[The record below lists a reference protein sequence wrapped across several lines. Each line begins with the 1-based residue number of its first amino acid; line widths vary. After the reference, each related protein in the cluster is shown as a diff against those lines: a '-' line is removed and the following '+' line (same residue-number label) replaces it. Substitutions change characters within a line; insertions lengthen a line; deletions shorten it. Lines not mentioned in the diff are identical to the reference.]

1 MHLTFAEEYIAII
14 IAANQGGQYVD
25 ALAAP
30 DVVEVAARFAGFHAA
45 ERELVI
51 ASIWKQA
58 MRDSE
63 VVGGE
68 AVHLESLAHR
78 CPINASSE
86 QCGLMFDRRLPH
98 SFEVGAQG
106 TELLQAENRNAV
118 HGGIARLVD
127 GGLKQGRF
135 EIEPRFKA
143 LV

>member
-14 IAANQGGQYVD
+14 IATDQGGQFVD
-25 ALAAP
+25 ALAAS
-30 DVVEVAARFAGFHAA
+30 DVVEVAARYAGFHAA

-78 CPINASSE
+78 CLINASSE
-86 QCGLMFDRRLPH
+86 QCGLMFDRRLPN
-98 SFEVGAQG
+98 SFEVGTQG
-106 TELLQAENRNAV
+106 AV
-118 HGGIARLVD
+118 ML
-127 GGLKQGRF
+127 F
-135 EIEPRFKA
+135 S
-143 LV
+143 